1 MQMEMRGKWISAI
14 LAFICIGFL
23 VGSVISFAVPNRY
36 EDTVES
42 MSDLGIVENLTVP
55 FPEIFPLS
63 SYNQSIDIT
72 LTCTDGS
79 IDILVMESTE
89 WEAFVH
95 SENYSA
101 YFEAKNVTSV
111 MTTVEIDPPSN
122 HWIDIMLQTKYG
134 GVNMSIIII
143 SHWMRYD
150 ITTAM
155 NSAFVAVPFGLAAFY
170 YYPRKSKNNSET
182 SDSSIS

>member
-1 MQMEMRGKWISAI
+1 MEMRGKWISAI

-111 MTTVEIDPPSN
+111 MTTVEINPPSN
-122 HWIDIMLQTKYG
+122 HWIDIILQTKYG
-134 GVNMSIIII
+134 GVNMSIIIV

-150 ITTAM
+150 ITTAV
-155 NSAFVAVPFGLAAFY
+155 NSLLVAIPFSVGSFY
-170 YYPRKSKNNSET
+170 YYPKKAKN
-182 SDSSIS
+182 DSRLDGLGIS